1 MADADATSTAFRV
14 ARPTLSVEGQDQAT
28 LVDGLL
34 RLQIGETTEGLYRC
48 EACFGNWGPQG
59 NGTGFL
65 YFDRQLLDFGKSFTV
80 KLGSDTIF
88 DGRITALE
96 AEFPEGA
103 PPELTVL
110 AEDRFQDLRMTRR
123 TASYDQVSDADVIQ
137 QIAQQH
143 GLQADVDLTGPTHK
157 VLTQVNQSDL
167 AFMRERCRSA
177 DGELWMDGTTV
188 HAQARPRRGSGGSFV
203 LGFGNELLSFR
214 VMADL
219 ATQRS
224 AVTVSGWDVA
234 GKQGISYEADESAV
248 SSELDDTTSGASVL
262 SQALGERKEAL
273 VHAVPF
279 TNDEAQN
286 RAEAYFRMI
295 ARQFLVGRGVAQTD
309 VRLRV
314 GARVDLQGLG
324 PLFSGKYFVTE
335 AHHIFDGSKGLR
347 SEFVVERPGLGQP

>member
-1 MADADATSTAFRV
+1 MADADASSTAFRI
-14 ARPTLSVEGQDQAT
+14 ARPTLAVGGQDQAT
-28 LVDGLL
+28 LADGLL
-34 RLQIGETTEGLYRC
+34 RLQIAETTDGLYRC

-59 NGTGFL
+59 NGSGFL
-65 YFDRQLLDFGKSFTV
+65 YFDRQLLDFGKTFAV
-80 KLGSDTIF
+80 KLGNDTIF

-123 TASYDQVSDADVIQ
+123 TVSYDEVSDADVIQ

-143 GLQADVDLTGPTHK
+143 SLSAQVDITGPTHK

-167 AFMRERCRSA
+167 AFMRERCRSVDA
-177 DGELWMDGTTV
+177 ELWVEGTTL
-188 HAQARPRRGSGGSFV
+188 HAQARPRRDNGSFV
-203 LGFGNELLSFR
+203 LGMGHELMSFR
-214 VMADL
+214 VLADL

-234 GKQGISYEADESAV
+234 GKQGISYEAGESAV
-248 SSELDDTTSGASVL
+248 SSELDGTTSGVSL
-262 SQALGERKEAL
+262 LGQALGERKEAL

-286 RAEAYFRMI
+286 RAEAYFRTI
-295 ARQFLVGRGVAQTD
+295 ARQFVVGRGIAQTD
-309 VRLRV
+309 ARLRV

-335 AHHIFDGSKGLR
+335 AHHLFDGSKGLR
-347 SEFVVERPGLGQP
+347 SEVVVERPGLGQP

>member
-1 MADADATSTAFRV
+1 MADETSSQFRV
-14 ARPTLSVEGQDQAT
+14 ARPTLAVGGQDQAG

-48 EACFGNWGPQG
+48 EACFGNWGPKSG
-59 NGTGFL
+59 GSDFL
-65 YFDRQLLDFGKSFTV
+65 YFDRQLLDFGKSFAV
-80 KLGSDTIF
+80 KLGTDTIF

-96 AEFPEGA
+96 AEFPEGS

-123 TASYDQVSDADVIQ
+123 TASYDEVSDADVIRK
-137 QIAQQH
+137 IAQQH
-143 GLQADVDLTGPTHK
+143 SLQAQVDLSGPTHK

-177 DGELWMDGTTV
+177 DAELWVQGTTL
-188 HAQARPRRGSGGSFV
+188 HAQCRPNRSSQSFV
-203 LGFGNELLSFR
+203 LGMGNELLAFR
-214 VMADL
+214 VLADL

-234 GKQGISYEADESAV
+234 GKQGISYEAGESAV
-248 SSELDDTTSGASVL
+248 SSELDGTTSGASVL
-262 SQALGERKEAL
+262 GQALGERKEAL

-279 TNDEAQN
+279 TNGEAQN
-286 RAEAYFRMI
+286 RAEAYYRMI
-295 ARQFLVGRGVAQTD
+295 ARQFLVGRGIAQTD
-309 VRLRV
+309 ARLRV

-335 AHHIFDGSKGLR
+335 LRHLFDGSKGLR
-347 SEFVVERPGLGQP
+347 SEFTVERPGLGQP